1 MGINLTCGGLIVKC
15 CAVWLWGMVLAG
27 LLVACGNSAAADT
40 HNPVAE
46 LAVNGDPIAGEQAFI
61 NTCSSCHGFDARG
74 IPGLGKDVTTSPFFL
89 GMDEATFIE
98 FIHAGRPA
106 SDPANTTGVDMPPRG
121 GNPALTD
128 EDIVNIRA
136 FIYSLP

>member
-1 MGINLTCGGLIVKC
+1 VKR
-15 CAVWLWGMVLAG
+15 CALWLWGMVLVG
-27 LLVACGNSAAADT
+27 MLVACGNSAAADSPNT
-40 HNPVAE
+40 IAE
-46 LAVNGDPIAGEQAFI
+46 QSINGDPSAGEQAFI
-61 NTCSSCHGFDARG
+61 NTCSSCHGVDARG

-89 GMDEATFIE
+89 GLDEAVFLE
-98 FIHAGRPA
+98 FIQVGRPA
-106 SDPANTTGVDMPPRG
+106 TDPANTTGVDMPPRG